1 MLFEK
6 EYKQLTGHAPTDDM
20 TIDKVFEEGLPLSA
34 FDKVAVM
41 LGVSK
46 VTTARLLKVTT
57 RSLQQR
63 IKAHSIETLQED
75 RLNTQ
80 ITDRAF
86 QLARLT
92 NEAAEYFG
100 SLEAANK
107 WMNTPNMGLRDQS
120 PLALCT
126 SFTGMERVRDSLN
139 RLKYGMTA

>member
-6 EYKQLTGHAPTDDM
+6 EYKQLTGHAPADDM

-41 LGVSK
+41 LGASK

-63 IKAHSIETLQED
+63 IKAHSIVTLPEG

-120 PLALCT
+120 PLALCA